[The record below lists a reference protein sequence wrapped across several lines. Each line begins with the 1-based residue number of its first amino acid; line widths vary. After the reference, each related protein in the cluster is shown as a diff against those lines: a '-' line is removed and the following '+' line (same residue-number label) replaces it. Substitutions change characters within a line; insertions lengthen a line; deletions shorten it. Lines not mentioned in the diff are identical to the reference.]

1 MTAAVPDIYVD
12 QDDVLAE
19 FYGEAARIL
28 GAPFQS
34 LPPAARWG
42 RLERVES
49 LFLHLPVRPDALEL
63 WHGLEGR
70 GNRSI
75 LTAMPRPTGLLHTA
89 PADKLAWVREHITP
103 TAPVIVAESGLAK
116 AAWARPGAILID
128 NLQRNIDVWVAAGG
142 IGIVHT
148 SAADTLAQLDAL
160 GVRKPVIQA

>member
-1 MTAAVPDIYVD
+1 MDTIALPAIYVD

-19 FYGEAARIL
+19 FYGTAGAIL

-34 LPPAARWG
+34 LTPAVRWG
-42 RLERVES
+42 QLERVER
-49 LFLHLPVRPDALEL
+49 LFRYLPVRPDALAL

-89 PADKLAWVREHITP
+89 AADKLEWAREYITA

-116 AAWARPGAILID
+116 AAWARPGAVLID

-142 IGIVHT
+142 IGVVHT

-160 GVRKPVIQA
+160 GITRKSA

>member
-1 MTAAVPDIYVD
+1 MNTIELPDIFVD

-19 FYGEAARIL
+19 FYGTAGAIL

-34 LPPAARWG
+34 LSPGARWG
-42 RLERVES
+42 RLERVPR
-49 LFLHLPVRPDALEL
+49 LFRHLPVRPDALDL
-63 WHGLEGR
+63 WRGLEGR

-89 PADKLAWVREHITP
+89 AADKLEWAREHITP

-116 AAWARPGAILID
+116 VAWARPGAVLID
-128 NLQRNIDVWVAAGG
+128 NLQRNIDVWLAAGG

-148 SAADTLAQLDAL
+148 SATDTLAQLDAL
-160 GVRKPVIQA
+160 GITRNDS

>member
-1 MTAAVPDIYVD
+1 MNTPALPDIYVD

-19 FYGEAARIL
+19 FYGTAGAIL

-34 LPPAARWG
+34 LSPAVRWG
-42 RLERVES
+42 RLERVER
-49 LFLHLPVRPDALEL
+49 LFRHLPVRPDALEL

-89 PADKLAWVREHITP
+89 AADKLDWAREHITP

-128 NLQRNIDVWVAAGG
+128 NLQRNIDAWVAAGG

-148 SAADTLAQLDAL
+148 SAANTLAQLDAL
-160 GVRKPVIQA
+160 GLGNYDA